1 MAELNYSDVQRA
13 VQDGLRN
20 MQGDVQRLSNQ
31 VAVISQQSQFIDD
44 IQHAIQLMY
53 TQLARLEGQTRRHD
67 PRSEQGTAQLT
78 RDIQELK
85 GRFVTVEKFCLDM
98 SKYVQNQIDKED
110 EDRQYRAG

>member
-1 MAELNYSDVQRA
+1 MGDLNYGDVQRA

-20 MQGDVQRLSNQ
+20 MQGDVQRLGNQ
-31 VAVISQQSQFIDD
+31 VAIISQQSQFIDD

-53 TQLARLEGQTRRHD
+53 AQLARLENQTRRHD

-85 GRFVTVEKFCLDM
+85 ARLITVERFCLDM
-98 SKYVQNQIDKED
+98 SKYVQLQIDKEL
-110 EDRQYRAG
+110 EDKQYRAS